1 MGVLYRMN
9 AIMDALKKAIEC
21 NQSLLIG
28 RFGTI
33 EFEVCWDYEMCAE
46 IADKAAAVLERNAGV
61 FPASYESQQKWAK
74 ATKAAFQNS
83 DLLAIGW
90 YQPII
95 KREAYLLEQWR
106 CEYKKI
112 ALRDLE
118 PYYRGVNDR
127 WSSLLKGQK
136 VCIVSSFTD
145 TGLAQ
150 MSKGEERI
158 WPGAKGSIWPEAEW
172 SWVKT
177 GYAPV
182 TALGQGGWVGIDSW
196 EEAVAQVVE
205 SVVATDAKIVLIGC
219 GGLGMCI
226 ASALKDK
233 GKICIVMGGAIQ
245 VFLGIRGGRWK
256 THDYISKLWNQEWVY
271 PSSTETPGAARM
283 VEQACY
289 W

>member
-1 MGVLYRMN
+1 MN
-9 AIMDALKKAIEC
+9 VVMDALKKAIEC

-33 EFEVCWDYEMCAE
+33 EFEVCWDYEMCGE
-46 IADKAAAVLERNAGV
+46 IAAQAAAVLERNAGV
-61 FPASYESQQKWAK
+61 FPVSFESQQRWVK

-83 DLLAIGW
+83 DVLATGW
-90 YQPII
+90 YAPII

-106 CEYKKI
+106 CNYKKV

-118 PYYRGVNDR
+118 PYYRGANDR
-127 WSSLLKGQK
+127 WSSLLKDQS
-136 VCIVSSFTD
+136 VCIVSSFTE
-145 TGLAQ
+145 TGSSQ
-150 MSKGEERI
+150 MSKGEECI
-158 WPGAKGSIWPEAEW
+158 WPGAKGSIWPEAKW

-182 TALGQGGWVGIDSW
+182 TALGKAGWVGIDSW

-205 SVVATDAKIVLIGC
+205 SVMATDAKIVLIGC

-245 VFLGIRGGRWK
+245 VFLGICGGRWK
-256 THDYISKLWNQEWVY
+256 THEYISGLWNDSWVY